1 MPVITAPNA
10 TVYDQ
15 VYACSSP
22 LIYHYRQDLET
33 HDKDWIE
40 SNPGVPFIHMT
51 RSTGTQL
58 IPLYPHDHKGWP
70 KAGENVSWLF
80 GHTDRFGVLEGRLS
94 IITAVSEPHEFLYYS
109 GSSLSRCSEDQAQT
123 IIDSYRVN
131 IKHAWVTYKVFSV
144 DRYLAGSR
152 VPAGQYTD
160 KDSAIAHTETVT
172 YPMFVL
178 DSRGQECYR
187 SNS

>member
-1 MPVITAPNA
+1 MTAITAPNA

-80 GHTDRFGVLEGRLS
+80 GHTDRFGVLVCVLPRHP
-94 IITAVSEPHEFLYYS
+94 TAT
-109 GSSLSRCSEDQAQT
+109 G
-123 IIDSYRVN
+123 
-131 IKHAWVTYKVFSV
+131 
-144 DRYLAGSR
+144 
-152 VPAGQYTD
+152 
-160 KDSAIAHTETVT
+160 
-172 YPMFVL
+172 
-178 DSRGQECYR
+178 CYR
-187 SNS
+187 KAAATSCDHRRRRQSTKGR